1 MAGGVWQSWR
11 ALFVSVRAEARAPAP
26 VAGPPRLPPH
36 DPLPA
41 GPVEAHSYVVFD
53 LETTGLRPS
62 RDDVIVQIGAVR
74 LEGGTETAS
83 FNTLV
88 DPGRPIPPVS
98 TRYHGITD
106 AMVAGAPPA
115 AEALAAFRDFAAG
128 AVLIAHNAAFDLTAL
143 AGAAERQGA
152 PRLPNPA
159 LCSMI
164 VASWLDPREP
174 DVSLDGLCG
183 RMGLVIEHRHHAL
196 GDARATAVLWMALLA
211 RASARGV
218 MDLADLA
225 ARSRMA
231 ARIEERAKHF

>member
-1 MAGGVWQSWR
+1 MAGGVWHSWR
-11 ALFVSVRAEARAPAP
+11 ALFVSVRTEAR
-26 VAGPPRLPPH
+26 VETPP
-36 DPLPA
+36 DPLAPPPPPP
-41 GPVEAHSYVVFD
+41 GPVEAQSYVVFD

-62 RDDVIVQIGAVR
+62 RDDTIVQIGAVR
-74 LEGGTETAS
+74 LEGGVETAS

-88 DPGRPIPPVS
+88 APGRPIPPVS

-106 AMVAGAPPA
+106 AMVARAPPP
-115 AEALAAFRDFAAG
+115 AEALAAFADFAAG
-128 AVLIAHNAAFDLTAL
+128 AVLVAHNAAFDLTAL

-196 GDARATAVLWMALLA
+196 GDARATAVLWMALLS

-218 MDLADLA
+218 ADLPDLAQ
-225 ARSRMA
+225 RSRMA
-231 ARIEERAKHF
+231 ARIAERAKHF